1 MTAIGTHNC
10 RGEHLLFENEKETN
24 CFILCLYLFCRK
36 FVSRMICF
44 RPPKCCGPSMTASQW
59 FGQVWRRQHSTKVDG
74 SQAKRHWNA
83 EVIQFLPPPTIKLA
97 ECRKSPLAINTHWY
111 AYSLSPRRL
120 VSSLKAQSTTQSEST
135 APPIIEPIVSDT
147 KRRRLHQC
155 RLKECE
161 KGSLAIP
168 TKSPFVFV
176 LFRRIKWLK
185 PPY

>member
-1 MTAIGTHNC
+1 MSFFVLQNDYFQND
-10 RGEHLLFENEKETN
+10 LFPPTKV
-24 CFILCLYLFCRK
+24 LCE
-36 FVSRMICF
+36 
-44 RPPKCCGPSMTASQW
+44 PSITASQW
-59 FGQVWRRQHSTKVDG
+59 FGG
-74 SQAKRHWNA
+74 AKIPHQRMDLKPNVMETRKSFDLA
-83 EVIQFLPPPTIKLA
+83 SPAPTIKS
-97 ECRKSPLAINTHWY
+97 ERRKSPLAINTHWY

-147 KRRRLHQC
+147 KRRRRHQC
-155 RLKECE
+155 RPKECE

>member
-1 MTAIGTHNC
+1 MDLKPNDM
-10 RGEHLLFENEKETN
+10 ET
-24 CFILCLYLFCRK
+24 RK
-36 FVSRMICF
+36 SFDL
-44 RPPKCCGPSMTASQW
+44 ASP
-59 FGQVWRRQHSTKVDG
+59 
-74 SQAKRHWNA
+74 A
-83 EVIQFLPPPTIKLA
+83 PTIKS
-97 ECRKSPLAINTHWY
+97 ERRKSPLAINTHWY

-147 KRRRLHQC
+147 KRRRRHQC
-155 RLKECE
+155 RPKECE